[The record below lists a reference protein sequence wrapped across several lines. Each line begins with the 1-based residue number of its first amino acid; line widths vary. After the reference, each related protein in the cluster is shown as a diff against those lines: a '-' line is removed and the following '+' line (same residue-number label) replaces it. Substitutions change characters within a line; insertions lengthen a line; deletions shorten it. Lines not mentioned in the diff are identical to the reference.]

1 MSSTGSGE
9 GALDY
14 DGGFALEGGVLLAAS
29 SGGMAQ
35 APTDPAQYTVAV
47 QFGETLPAGTF
58 IQLAGEKQTFIFCL
72 PAQTNH
78 LVFSAPELMEGDA
91 YSVSYGGEY
100 SGESDGVLC
109 TGGTYS
115 GGTLLTELTISD
127 SLTTYGQVGMGGSRG
142 GNLIGEAGQHGSF
155 GRNGME
161 DQDGMRPE
169 FPDGAEGENAPGGPR
184 GDRSGMEPSVP

>member
-29 SGGMAQ
+29 S
-35 APTDPAQYTVAV
+35 
-47 QFGETLPAGTF
+47 
-58 IQLAGEKQTFIFCL
+58 
-72 PAQTNH
+72 
-78 LVFSAPELMEGDA
+78 
-91 YSVSYGGEY
+91 
-100 SGESDGVLC
+100 
-109 TGGTYS
+109 GGTYS

-184 GDRSGMEPSVP
+184 GDRSGMEPPVP